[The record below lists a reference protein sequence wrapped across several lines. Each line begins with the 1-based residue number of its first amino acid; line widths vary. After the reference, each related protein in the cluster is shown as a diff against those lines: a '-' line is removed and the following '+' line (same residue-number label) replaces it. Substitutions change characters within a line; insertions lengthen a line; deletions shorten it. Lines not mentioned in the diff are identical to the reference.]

1 MSNLTGQYMT
11 WREIITNFVRDAL
24 RTKTELEILQ
34 KELHEA
40 RLSKLEAETAL
51 EYATSVVSYNDAR
64 IARLKDRIT
73 ILGDTK

>member
-1 MSNLTGQYMT
+1 MA
-11 WREIITNFVRDAL
+11 WREIITNLVRDTL
-24 RTKTELEILQ
+24 RAKTELEILQ

-40 RLSKLEAETAL
+40 SLSKLEAETAL

-64 IARLKDRIT
+64 IARLKERIA

>member
-1 MSNLTGQYMT
+1 MT

>member
-64 IARLKDRIT
+64 IARLKERIA

>member
-1 MSNLTGQYMT
+1 MT

-24 RTKTELEILQ
+24 KTKTELEILQ